1 MKVVVVAI
9 RHWGSITMPRL
20 SVLFK
25 RMLEPNRS
33 EKQFI
38 HIQVI
43 WSVIARANGGS
54 RSIVNRDKLRKRETK
69 AV

>member
-1 MKVVVVAI
+1 
-9 RHWGSITMPRL
+9 
-20 SVLFK
+20 
-25 RMLEPNRS
+25 MLEPNRS

-69 AV
+69 SV